1 MRSILTIVMVVMVAL
16 PMVVS
21 AQDAQALKTEKDKL
35 SYAMGM
41 DLGRPAEGQF
51 RGR

>member
-1 MRSILTIVMVVMVAL
+1 MRSILTIVMAVMVAL
-16 PMVVS
+16 PVVVS

-41 DLGRPAEGQF
+41 DLGGQLKAQF